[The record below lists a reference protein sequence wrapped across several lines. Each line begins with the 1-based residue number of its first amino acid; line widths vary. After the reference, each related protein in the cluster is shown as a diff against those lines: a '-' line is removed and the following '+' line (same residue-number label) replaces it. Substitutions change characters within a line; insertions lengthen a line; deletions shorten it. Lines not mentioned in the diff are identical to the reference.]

1 MFLIPKVTVTAK
13 GTVSSSGLGS
23 NRNSYTTASGNLCVG
38 NCMAQALSVTIV
50 WTCRCW
56 PLGTTILYQSWHSF
70 RTLMTLLPFLMV
82 HKQKQLQQFGDCCLW
97 HALDFA
103 VRRLLL
109 EQWSSQVV
117 LPDCEQLCPMLRWVS
132 ACFLK
137 ALCNFLSTSTK
148 CNTSTTFTLKCL

>member
-1 MFLIPKVTVTAK
+1 MIFFT
-13 GTVSSSGLGS
+13 SS
-23 NRNSYTTASGNLCVG
+23 ACDI
-38 NCMAQALSVTIV
+38 SVKQV
-50 WTCRCW
+50 WTRVAIMLIFWSCFCSWTTSRFRFWLSALTTMARW
-56 PLGTTILYQSWHSF
+56 PLGTTILYMSWHSL
-70 RTLMTLLPFLMV
+70 RTLMTLLPFLMF

-109 EQWSSQVV
+109 KQWSLQVV

-137 ALCNFLSTSTK
+137 ALCNFLSTCNN
-148 CNTSTTFTLKCL
+148 CNTSTTITLKCW